1 MTQSNSCMKN
11 LCICQLCDERG
22 MTMKKLFTCLMLL
35 LVLLLP
41 VAALAEGELPTEPF
55 TWKQLATIAGAAA
68 MTLLIVQLLKLPID
82 KVWKIPTR
90 IVVYVIALIIMI
102 LAQIFTDGLTVN
114 TALLTVFNAVIVAL
128 SAMGAYEL
136 TFRKIDMKI
145 PEGDEEANNNSEEQA

>member
-1 MTQSNSCMKN
+1 
-11 LCICQLCDERG
+11 
-22 MTMKKLFTCLMLL
+22 MKKIFWCLMLIAI
-35 LVLLLP
+35 LLLP
-41 VAALAEGELPTEPF
+41 VVALAEGEIPTEPF

-90 IVVYVIALIIMI
+90 IVVYIIALIIMI

-145 PEGDEEANNNSEEQA
+145 PEGDEESEQE